1 MKKFLMKVLFRLY
14 PDGSEMLDETTVQ
27 KAYDHLIAAA
37 NKDMRDWL
45 YLHEED
51 ILMHADETLLDAI
64 QNNPSPVITQFV
76 GLRLSYD
83 ASYAINGYDLYDE
96 ADMSDDLFVGLTNA
110 VARETTSD
118 FTLGLLNK
126 DFIRSF
132 ATDMRNNALQKASA
146 ILEGT
151 GLSGKEL
158 TVQAITACDKKQSTN
173 LVAVINITKN
183 KPAPDLENA
192 FIPSTEDCFVSG
204 PMLKNWPDKEAMED
218 ILCYPEDYAIVS
230 VCFQADER

>member
-83 ASYAINGYDLYDE
+83 ERLY
-96 ADMSDDLFVGLTNA
+96 SQYRRLFCLWPYVKKL
-110 VARETTSD
+110 AR
-118 FTLGLLNK
+118 
-126 DFIRSF
+126 
-132 ATDMRNNALQKASA
+132 
-146 ILEGT
+146 
-151 GLSGKEL
+151 
-158 TVQAITACDKKQSTN
+158 
-173 LVAVINITKN
+173 
-183 KPAPDLENA
+183 
-192 FIPSTEDCFVSG
+192 
-204 PMLKNWPDKEAMED
+204 
-218 ILCYPEDYAIVS
+218 
-230 VCFQADER
+230 